1 MEEMSNHINK
11 QTPKTNFIKLNNIV
25 SIFIFIIFFFS
36 SSVCLSSYTHHFS
49 SFDRHYIFLLCN
61 GILVFLIMNF
71 DSTKSSSP
79 KKNQSVITYETNLP
93 PLLISSAMEEQE
105 QEQEQKQ
112 EQEQEQEQE
121 EKIEEDDESIH
132 IGSHVCVVEDDYVVS
147 AAQYQIEDQKAEIH
161 FVVDEQEIEELNRRC
176 AEFHKKD
183 EEKN

>member
-11 QTPKTNFIKLNNIV
+11 QTPKTNFMKLNNMFT
-25 SIFIFIIFFFS
+25 IFIFIIFFFS
-36 SSVCLSSYTHHFS
+36 STVSLSSYTHHFS

-71 DSTKSSSP
+71 GSTNSSSP
-79 KKNQSVITYETNLP
+79 KQNQSVITNETNFP

-105 QEQEQKQ
+105 QEQE
-112 EQEQEQEQE
+112 
-121 EKIEEDDESIH
+121 EKIEEDDENIH

-147 AAQYQIEDQKAEIH
+147 ATQYQIEDQKAEIH

-176 AEFHKKD
+176 AEFIRKMKKRIKS
-183 EEKN
+183 ESFLH